1 MSVIYEVALEIDAA
15 VAAAY
20 RAWLDGHIREI
31 LALPGFLDATLYAL
45 DDPPPAAGRLAL
57 CVQYRLRDADALA
70 AYLREHA
77 PRLRAEGVARF
88 GGRFEARRRVMTTLA
103 AFAPGGHAD

>member
-70 AYLREHA
+70 AYCASMRRA
-77 PRLRAEGVARF
+77 CGPRVWPASAVASR
-88 GGRFEARRRVMTTLA
+88 
-103 AFAPGGHAD
+103 PGGG